1 MAWKAPKPGFSFTVL
16 VCTYLST
23 FLAWLFQ
30 FLYCCWLYLRLF
42 LSISAMGL
50 IDREGWMFSPVET
63 LAGYEIPC
71 NVWNKTLNPTRLN
84 CGEIVGDVL
93 LIVQDGDAWYSLPIC
108 QVPVWVWQLLGICR
122 VSLHRQ
128 SPGWFPHLLRHFEAL
143 CSRILVTLY
152 HDLLIFVT
160 EKYNRLVQ
168 LCVDK
173 TNVKI

>member
-1 MAWKAPKPGFSFTVL
+1 MEIWKKTWVGVFFWTQCIY
-16 VCTYLST
+16 VCFCQYQPWV
-23 FLAWLFQ
+23 WLIEKVG
-30 FLYCCWLYLRLF
+30 C
-42 LSISAMGL
+42 
-50 IDREGWMFSPVET
+50 FSPVER

-71 NVWNKTLNPTRLN
+71 NVWNKMLNPTQLN

-93 LIVQDGDAWYSLPIC
+93 LIVQDGDAWYSVPIC
-108 QVPVWVWQLLGICR
+108 QVPVWVRQLLGICR
-122 VSLHRQ
+122 VSLHRP
-128 SPGWFPHLLRHFEAL
+128 SPGWFPHLLRHLEAL

-152 HDLLIFVT
+152 HDSLIFVT